1 MISFPPFRLDPDN
14 EQLWRGKHLVAL
26 KPKTFAVL
34 RYLLERSQRLVTKD
48 DLLDALWADVH
59 VGEAVLKTH
68 LREIRQALGDNAKA
82 PRFIETV
89 HRRGYRFIAV
99 VHQEPSPAQNG
110 SARPVRSLTSSIVG
124 RRTELARLHES
135 LERARQSQRQIVLV
149 TGEPGIGKTSLVKA
163 FLEQLHGGD
172 DLRVTWGQCIETC
185 GAGEPYLPVLEAMGR
200 LCRGPG
206 GPRVVEILTRQAPS
220 WLAQMPGLLE
230 ATEGDALRSRAAG
243 ATPQRMLREMAEA
256 LEVLSTESPLVFWFE
271 DLHWADYSTL
281 DLIAYLARRSGSA
294 HLMVLGT
301 YRPVETLSGE
311 HPLRAVEQDLLLHG
325 QCERL
330 SLAYLAERAVGEYLD
345 GRCAGHRFPPELAA
359 RIHQRTDGNPLFMV
373 NMVDSLVERGVVR
386 QMDERWQLT
395 VGLDEVAI
403 DVPENVVR
411 MIAREIEGLDT
422 LERSVLEAASVAG
435 MEFSTIAVA
444 AALDE
449 DQIRVEEV
457 CAGLARRGQFLQLEG
472 PTEWPD
478 GTVAL
483 RCGFIHGLYQEIA
496 YERIGVTQRARWH
509 QRIGERVEL
518 AHGERAGVI
527 ATELAVHF
535 QRGRDYHRA
544 VRYLR
549 LAGEN
554 ALLRSAYREALAHL
568 TRALAL
574 LQDLPQTREALV
586 EALETRIALSPAL
599 IALKGAGSSE
609 VEDSYLIARDLVDRV
624 GDESRRFAVLWGLW
638 FVNYSRGHYEA
649 AREAGEQ
656 LLVAAE
662 RNDDAEQLLE
672 AHHTLWPTL
681 SAMGQ
686 PATAL
691 VYIERGLALFEQKRH
706 ASRPFLYGG
715 HDPDVCCRY
724 YLALTRWLLGYPD
737 GALDALQDGLRL
749 VEARQHPL
757 TTVNALWFKA
767 WVHHQRGDR
776 DTSAAIATDVIAMSA
791 QYGFTGWPDAALP
804 LIHGKAGRRLDPPA
818 LAELQRRLVSAWTGG
833 AVWRQVFC
841 LCALSEIHAEEGRLD
856 EALGALGSIPP
867 EVRGAFC
874 ASEVHRIEG
883 EVLLRRAP
891 TATDEAERHFRTAI
905 DLARVRAEKSLEL
918 RAATS
923 LARVWRRR
931 NRHEDARGL
940 LAGVYGWFTEGFAT
954 ADLRAARSVLDE
966 MSLR

>member
-1 MISFPPFRLDPDN
+1 MISFPPFRLDPVN
-14 EQLWRGKHLVAL
+14 EQLWRGKQLVAL

-34 RYLLERSQRLVTKD
+34 RYLLERPQRLVTKD

-68 LREIRQALGDNAKA
+68 LREIRRALGDNVKA

-89 HRRGYRFIAV
+89 HRRGYRVIAV
-99 VHQEPSPAQNG
+99 VHQVPAPAQN
-110 SARPVRSLTSSIVG
+110 RPLRPASSLTSGVVG
-124 RRTELARLHES
+124 RDMELARLHES
-135 LERARQSQRQIVLV
+135 VERAGQGQRQIVFV

-163 FLEQLHGGD
+163 FLEPLHGRGD
-172 DLRVTWGQCIETC
+172 LWLTWGQCVEPY

-200 LCRGPG
+200 LCRAPG
-206 GPRVVEILTRQAPS
+206 GARVVEVLTRRAPS

-256 LEVLSTESPLVFWFE
+256 LEALSTENLLVLWFE

-294 HLMVLGT
+294 RLVVLGT
-301 YRPVETLSGE
+301 YRPVHILSRE
-311 HPLRAVEQDLLLHG
+311 HPLGAVEQDLLLHG

-330 SLAYLAERAVGEYLD
+330 SLACLVARAVGEYLD
-345 GRCAGHRFPPELAA
+345 GRCPRHSFPPELPAL
-359 RIHQRTDGNPLFMV
+359 IHQRTDGNPLFMV
-373 NMVDSLVERGVVR
+373 NMVDSLVERGVVH
-386 QMDERWQLT
+386 QADERWQLT
-395 VGLDEVAI
+395 VGLDEVTVG
-403 DVPENVVR
+403 VPENVAR
-411 MIAREIEGLDT
+411 MIAMELDRLDV

-435 MEFSTIAVA
+435 MEFSTAAVA
-444 AALDE
+444 AALEE
-449 DQIRVEEV
+449 DPIRVEEL
-457 CAGLARRGQFLQLEG
+457 CGRLARRGQFLQLKG
-472 PTEWPD
+472 HTQWPD

-496 YERIGVTQRARWH
+496 YEGIGVARQARWH
-509 QRIGERVEL
+509 QRIGERVEA
-518 AHGERAGVI
+518 AHGNRAGAI

-535 QRGRDYHRA
+535 ERGRDYHRA

-549 LAGEN
+549 AAGEN
-554 ALLRSAYREALAHL
+554 ALLRSAYREAIAHL

-574 LQDLPQTREALV
+574 LRDLPQTREALIDAV
-586 EALETRIALSPAL
+586 ETRIALSPAL
-599 IALKGAGSSE
+599 IALKGAGSAE
-609 VEDSYLIARDLVDRV
+609 VEDSYLRARDLVDRLR
-624 GDESRRFAVLWGLW
+624 DESRRFAVLWGLW
-638 FVNYSRGHYEA
+638 FVDYSRGHYAA
-649 AREAGEQ
+649 ARAAGQ
-656 LLVAAE
+656 RLLDAAA
-662 RNDDAEQLLE
+662 RRDDAEQLLE

-686 PATAL
+686 PAAAL
-691 VYIERGLALFEQKRH
+691 IHIEWGLALFERERH

-737 GALDALQDGLRL
+737 GALGALHDVLRL
-749 VEARQHPL
+749 VEERPHPL
-757 TTVNALWFKA
+757 TTVNALWFNA
-767 WVHHQRGDR
+767 WVHYQRGDG
-776 DTSAAIATDVIAMSA
+776 DTAAAIAADVIAMSA
-791 QYGFTGWPDAALP
+791 QHGLTGWPDAALP
-804 LIHGKAGRRLDPPA
+804 LTHGGAGRRLDTPT

-841 LCALSEIHAEEGRLD
+841 LCALAEIHAKAGRVE

-867 EVRGAFC
+867 EAR
-874 ASEVHRIEG
+874 EVFYAPEIHRIEG
-883 EVLLRRAP
+883 ELLLRRAP
-891 TATDEAERHFRTAI
+891 TPTDEAERHFRTAI
-905 DLARVRAEKSLEL
+905 DLARARAEKSFEL

-923 LARVWRRR
+923 LARVWRRG
-931 NRHEDARGL
+931 NRHEDARRL

-954 ADLRAARSVLDE
+954 ADLRDARNLLDE
-966 MSLR
+966 LS